1 MSRPQIQPRKV
12 FLGFIYT
19 WTFKKKKKNKKKK
32 QKDKMWKQT
41 IKSFYYTSSQF
52 ENKQTK
58 LQVF

>member
-1 MSRPQIQPRKV
+1 MFSWDLSTLK
-12 FLGFIYT
+12 LL
-19 WTFKKKKKNKKKK
+19 KKKKKKKKK
-32 QKDKMWKQT
+32 QKDKIWKQT